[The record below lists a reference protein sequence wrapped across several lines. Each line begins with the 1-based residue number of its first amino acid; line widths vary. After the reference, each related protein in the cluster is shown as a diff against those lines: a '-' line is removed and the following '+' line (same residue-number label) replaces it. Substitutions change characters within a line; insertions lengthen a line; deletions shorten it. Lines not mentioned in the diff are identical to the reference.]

1 MSGESTRFWKAKGSW
16 ESDVNTQE
24 FWDRMDDPSFI
35 SDEEIWALRYK
46 LRRELIE
53 FSRRRLLLQGQSFSK
68 GEFIAIDQLLNVDA
82 LTIGFSRRF
91 ATYKRAPLIFQQ
103 FENIV
108 ELAQDNQRPVQFI
121 VAGKA
126 HPRDVVG

>member
-1 MSGESTRFWKAKGSW
+1 MA
-16 ESDVNTQE
+16 
-24 FWDRMDDPSFI
+24 DPAFI

-53 FSRRRLLLQGQSFSK
+53 FARRRLLIQGQTFSK

-82 LTIGFSRRF
+82 LTIGFARRF

-103 FENIV
+103 FESIV
-108 ELAQDNQRPVQFI
+108 QLVHDKQRPIQF
-121 VAGKA
+121 VFAGKA
-126 HPRDVVG
+126 